1 MEKNKEKLHDD
12 RTAIKKK
19 QQIDRMERDC
29 DAPKKE
35 TMLMVKMND
44 KNVKIKRD
52 TEAKINVMLT
62 RVFSQIGNT
71 RH

>member
-1 MEKNKEKLHDD
+1 MEKNKEKLYDD
-12 RTAIKKK
+12 RTTIKKK
-19 QQIDRMERDC
+19 QQIDRMERGC
-29 DAPKKE
+29 DVQKKE

-44 KNVKIKRD
+44 KNVKIKLD
-52 TEAKINVMLT
+52 TGAKINVMLT

>member
-1 MEKNKEKLHDD
+1 
-12 RTAIKKK
+12 
-19 QQIDRMERDC
+19 MERGC
-29 DAPKKE
+29 DAQKKE

-44 KNVKIKRD
+44 KNVKIKLD
-52 TEAKINVMLT
+52 TGAKINVMLT